1 MLGASSSVNTALRY
15 MKRDVFG
22 RAQVSSPSAL
32 NDIANKAYVD
42 GGSVPYLSTWAAWAS
57 LSIIESKAYRVYSGN
72 LGTDTGI
79 AALSGLYDQAFL
91 AEVHET
97 YDAANQAFQRQVIYA
112 EHPTLGK
119 VTAERSRFQTA
130 GVFGSWTA
138 WALVAAPSGGA
149 ATITPFVAAPASTQW
164 ISTPGSST
172 AAAPGTPALNT
183 LALAPIY
190 LRRGVSLSE
199 VGVKTWATAS
209 AGGIIRVG
217 IWASDAN
224 DKPTG
229 SPLITATIATD
240 GGNGNMYQTFASTAV
255 PAGLVFV
262 GFVQQVASA
271 TMGLLEMGAPA
282 HVATHG
288 GWQLN
293 LDGGA
298 GGYVRPDAYN
308 VTGVSGAL
316 GTLTGATFV
325 PAQYIPR
332 FSVKVA

>member
-1 MLGASSSVNTALRY
+1 
-15 MKRDVFG
+15 
-22 RAQVSSPSAL
+22 
-32 NDIANKAYVD
+32 
-42 GGSVPYLSTWAAWAS
+42 
-57 LSIIESKAYRVYSGN
+57 
-72 LGTDTGI
+72 
-79 AALSGLYDQAFL
+79 
-91 AEVHET
+91 
-97 YDAANQAFQRQVIYA
+97 VI
-112 EHPTLGK
+112 
-119 VTAERSRFQTA
+119 AERTRPITG
-130 GVFGSWTA
+130 GVPGTWTA
-138 WALVAAPSGGA
+138 WALVAAPIPSTLVDAKGDLIVATANDTPARLAVGTDTHVLTADSSQATGVKWAAPSGGGA

-164 ISTPGSST
+164 ISTPDSST
-172 AAAPGTPALNT
+172 AAAPGTPPLNT

-240 GGNGNMYQTFASTAV
+240 GGNGNMFQTFASTAV